1 MIFGKRTKQLE
12 QQVSTLTD
20 QLTQIQNAV
29 SSSDIVRGSDLFDVF
44 TGAPSTAGPVVNE
57 RTAMSVSAV
66 YACVALI
73 AGAISGLPLPLYRR
87 TPEGRERVD
96 GHETWRLLN
105 EEPTPAFSSATFWEY
120 LLTSVLLNADGFAEI
135 HRNGRGDV
143 TGFVPHHPRRVEP
156 RPHGDRLI
164 YVIYPDAGS
173 AYAIDQ
179 DDMLHI
185 PGVGYNGVSSLSPIS
200 YAAKNAI
207 GTAIAA
213 SEYNAEFFANGAR
226 ADFALKTAGKLDEQ
240 AVKTLRET
248 WYQRHQGRGNRHMP
262 AVLTGGLD
270 VAQLTM
276 SAQDSQLID
285 VLRFQIVDIARAYG
299 VPPHMIAETGES
311 TTWGSG
317 IEQLTIGFVKFAMRP
332 HLNRIQREINRK
344 LFRRSDLYME
354 FNVEGL
360 LRGDSKA
367 QSEYFAKALGGPGS
381 QGWMSVDEVRR
392 LQNLP
397 PMGGDF
403 ANVQKS
409 GSAASAQQPQE

>member
-1 MIFGKRTKQLE
+1 M
-12 QQVSTLTD
+12 
-20 QLTQIQNAV
+20 
-29 SSSDIVRGSDLFDVF
+29 
-44 TGAPSTAGPVVNE
+44 
-57 RTAMSVSAV
+57 
-66 YACVALI
+66 
-73 AGAISGLPLPLYRR
+73 
-87 TPEGRERVD
+87 
-96 GHETWRLLN
+96 
-105 EEPTPAFSSATFWEY
+105 
-120 LLTSVLLNADGFAEI
+120 
-135 HRNGRGDV
+135 
-143 TGFVPHHPRRVEP
+143 RVEP
-156 RPHGDRLI
+156 RSHGDRLI
-164 YVIYPDAGS
+164 YVIYPEGGN

-185 PGVGYNGVSSLSPIS
+185 PGVGYNGVSSLSPIR

-207 GTAIAA
+207 GTAIAT

-226 ADFALKTAGKLDEQ
+226 ADFALKTASNKLDDQ

-248 WYQRHQGRGNRHMP
+248 WGQRHQGRGNRHLP
-262 AVLTGGLD
+262 AILAGGME
-270 VAQLTM
+270 VEQLTM

-344 LFRRSDLYME
+344 LFKRSDLYME

-360 LRGDSKA
+360 LRGDSRA

-409 GSAASAQQPQE
+409 GSATSAQQPQK